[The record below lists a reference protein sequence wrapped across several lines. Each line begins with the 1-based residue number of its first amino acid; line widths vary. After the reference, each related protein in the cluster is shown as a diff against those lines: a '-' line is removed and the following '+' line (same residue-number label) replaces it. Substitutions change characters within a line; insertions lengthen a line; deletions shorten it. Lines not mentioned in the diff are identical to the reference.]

1 MSDSKEENLFE
12 KLKNDI
18 DKAKWELIAPHHERQ
33 SAFVISNELTLEAVG
48 LAMARDESN
57 YVREWIQQQKLLPPT
72 EDQVHTWEEDE
83 TEFNYLIVQP
93 YVIFQLVPEDLQ

>member
-1 MSDSKEENLFE
+1 MSDSKEDNLFE
-12 KLKNDI
+12 KLKNDV

-33 SAFVISNELTLEAVG
+33 AAFIITNDLALEAVG

-57 YVREWIQQQKLLPPT
+57 YVREWIQQKKLLPPT
-72 EDQVHTWEEDE
+72 EEQVSTWEEDE